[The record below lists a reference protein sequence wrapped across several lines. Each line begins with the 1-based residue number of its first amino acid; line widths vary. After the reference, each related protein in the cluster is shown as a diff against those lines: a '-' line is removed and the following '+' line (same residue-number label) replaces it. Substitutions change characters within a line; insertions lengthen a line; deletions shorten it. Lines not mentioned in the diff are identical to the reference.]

1 MPGRECGMW
10 PRCTA
15 SFLMPTRSTFS
26 GSVLAQ
32 MMQVDLAVTVGRAG
46 AAAVAVDAP
55 LEEALAV
62 LAGEDAVVL
71 AAGHVP
77 THHAVHLQPDCS
89 SSPGSVSLAVPQG
102 EAEEAAGGLQGPGAS
117 ALGLPP
123 LCGRT
128 FPAGASGRAPA
139 SLALST
145 AHPGIRPGAAAGFL
159 WDSSYNF
166 SVLLCLSF

>member
-1 MPGRECGMW
+1 MIWRSRLDPPVQLRLPWMLRFNLLSPPGA
-10 PRCTA
+10 P
-15 SFLMPTRSTFS
+15 
-26 GSVLAQ
+26 
-32 MMQVDLAVTVGRAG
+32 
-46 AAAVAVDAP
+46 VDAP
-55 LEEALAV
+55 LEEALAA

-71 AAGHVP
+71 AVGPVP

-117 ALGLPP
+117 ALELPP

-145 AHPGIRPGAAAGFL
+145 AHPGIRPRAAAGFL
-159 WDSSYNF
+159 WDSFYNF
-166 SVLLCLSF
+166 SVLLCLSFQWLPVSAA